1 MRATLSYILLWTTY
15 LLATAEVK
23 LLVNLVEA
31 RWGQIDGVF
40 GPRVI
45 LGGVGFFILVR
56 VQSSQRAFAPSHNSH
71 TFSSTALMSR

>member
-45 LGGVGFFILVR
+45 LGGVGFLFL
-56 VQSSQRAFAPSHNSH
+56 
-71 TFSSTALMSR
+71 

>member
-31 RWGQIDGVF
+31 RWGQTVSLA
-40 GPRVI
+40 PVSY
-45 LGGVGFFILVR
+45 LVVWGFLFL
-56 VQSSQRAFAPSHNSH
+56 
-71 TFSSTALMSR
+71 